1 MKGVVF
7 HGDRKLELINFP
19 DPSPGP
25 GEVILE
31 IKASGMCG
39 SALKFYRAAG
49 GASALGLGE
58 LDGPIIAGHEP
69 CGIVVEVGAGV
80 DPTVAK
86 VGDRVMDHHYSGCGV
101 CKHCRGGGPS
111 SALTA

>member
-19 DPSPGP
+19 APSPGP

-39 SALKFYRAAG
+39 SDLKFYRAAG
-49 GASALGLGE
+49 GASALGLGD

-69 CGIVVEVGAGV
+69 CGIVVDVGTGVATAVAKALGAG
-80 DPTVAK
+80 
-86 VGDRVMDHHYSGCGV
+86 RL
-101 CKHCRGGGPS
+101 GGAHIGPD
-111 SALTA
+111 